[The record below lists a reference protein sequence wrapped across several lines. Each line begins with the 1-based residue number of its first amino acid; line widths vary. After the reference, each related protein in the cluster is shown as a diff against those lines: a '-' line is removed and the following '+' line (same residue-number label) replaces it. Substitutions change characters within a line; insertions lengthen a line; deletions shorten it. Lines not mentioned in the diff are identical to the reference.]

1 MAERLALFHPQGQ
14 RGENGLGVADAEG
27 LEQFEPFSTVKSEA
41 CEKGISASIFKDG
54 VSGASPSS
62 SRMTASKR
70 SRSSSRRPGA
80 IPEPCGLPVP
90 AKAEQ
95 HVGAAREARVEV
107 EFRNGAA

>member
-27 LEQFEPFSTVKSEA
+27 LEQFEPLQHGEIRGLR
-41 CEKGISASIFKDG
+41 KGHFRINLQGWRERCLPELLPDDG
-54 VSGASPSS
+54 IETLAQFVQ
-62 SRMTASKR
+62 TAGSDT
-70 SRSSSRRPGA
+70 
-80 IPEPCGLPVP
+80 EPCGLPVP